1 MRFHEYSVNS
11 RSGHVIGKSKLK
23 CAIIGSVQYPF
34 DYYHFSARFSIKF
47 AFSSKI
53 SHIGF
58 EVSWEISRRKLEMT
72 SRERVHAALRR
83 EPVDRIPIFMW
94 FHPETAILLGEVFE
108 IPSSM
113 VATVMGNDV
122 LQTWVGNNHAMEG
135 IVHERQG
142 ETHWDDWGVEWVKEG
157 AFNQIRHYP
166 LLNAS
171 EEEILNYSFPY
182 HKMNELLSNMDPI
195 MERSM
200 EMFIGCDISPCVFE
214 LLCRLR
220 GMENA
225 LLDLVAEHLAP
236 RVLRERAAEFALRQA
251 ELACERFALDWLWT
265 GDDVGGQLAMMMSP
279 SCWRA
284 KIKPLLEP
292 IFQLGKSHR
301 LWVAY
306 HSCGS
311 IRPIIPDLIE
321 MGLDVLNPIQSNCPG
336 MNPFELKREF
346 GKELT
351 FMGGVDTQELLP
363 NGTANQVRSE
373 IEKLVE
379 GMTSDGG
386 GYILAASHTIP
397 PETPLENIF
406 AMYEAVGV
414 TEEEIRDRAAAIR
427 SILHK
432 P

>member
-1 MRFHEYSVNS
+1 M
-11 RSGHVIGKSKLK
+11 G
-23 CAIIGSVQYPF
+23 
-34 DYYHFSARFSIKF
+34 
-47 AFSSKI
+47 
-53 SHIGF
+53 
-58 EVSWEISRRKLEMT
+58 MT
-72 SRERVHAALRR
+72 SKERVHAALRR
-83 EPVDRIPIFMW
+83 DPVDRIPIFMW
-94 FHPETAILLGEVFE
+94 FHPETAIRLGEIFG
-108 IPSSM
+108 IPSSK

-142 ETHWDDWGVEWVKEG
+142 ETHWDDWGVEWIKEG

-166 LLNAS
+166 LINAGDT
-171 EEEILNYSFPY
+171 EMLNYAFPY
-182 HKMNELLSNMDPI
+182 HKMDELLGNMNPI
-195 MERSM
+195 MEKYA
-200 EMFIGCDISPCVFE
+200 EMFIGCDTSPCVFE

-225 LLDLVAEHLAP
+225 LLDLATIDEAP
-236 RVLRERAAEFALRQA
+236 RVLRERAAKFALRQA
-251 ELACERFALDWLWT
+251 ELACERYALDWLWT

-279 SCWRA
+279 RCWRA
-284 KIKPLLEP
+284 KVKPLLEP
-292 IFQLGKSHR
+292 MFQVGKSHR

-321 MGLDVLNPIQSNCPG
+321 MGLNVLNPIQSNCPG
-336 MNPFELKREF
+336 MDPFELKREF

-363 NGTANQVRSE
+363 KGSAVEVRRE

-386 GYILAASHTIP
+386 GYILAASHTVP
-397 PETPLENIF
+397 PETPIENIL

-414 TEEEIRDRAAAIR
+414 TEEEIRDKAATLR
-427 SILHK
+427 SQLN
-432 P
+432 